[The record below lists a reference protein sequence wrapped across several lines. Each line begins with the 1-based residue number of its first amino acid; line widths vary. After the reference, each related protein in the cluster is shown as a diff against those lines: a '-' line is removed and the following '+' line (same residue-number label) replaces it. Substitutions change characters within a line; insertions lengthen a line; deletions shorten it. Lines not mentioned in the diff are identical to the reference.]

1 MSTYQAWRRNGQR
14 RVSAL
19 RWPWRERS
27 HASVAASEPA
37 QAMFGRIQRQ
47 LVLAYGAVLAA
58 ILVLSGLLLYL
69 VMQQVLF
76 NQVSDR
82 LTSGAQRV
90 AQEWLQHPGPGPGQ
104 QCSALL
110 AGVPYEVCIYPD
122 GGVTGVAPLGP
133 GQGFLSPS
141 FANAALAHGSAM
153 DTVDGGHGIGPIQ
166 RYALAVHDP
175 NDGDLLGI
183 VQVGIPIQGQITA
196 LQDLAT
202 LLLLLGAITLLGAAV
217 GGIILSRRALAPARL
232 AFERQQAFIGDA
244 GHELRTPL
252 TLMRAD
258 AEVLLRGRDRLDPDD
273 AALLEDIVAE
283 ASHMSALATSM
294 LTLARLDAGA
304 QQMERDVVDLSA
316 VAADV
321 VQRAEALAAEKQVT
335 LALETPEKLLVLG
348 DRGQLDQAALILL
361 DNAIKYNQPGGSV
374 TLRTYRSGPRACL
387 EVRDTGIGIPAEHLG
402 RLGERFYRVDKAR
415 SREAGG
421 AGLGLAIARRIAA
434 AHEGTL
440 SFASTPGEGT
450 AATLALPIAT
460 EKPAPR

>member
-1 MSTYQAWRRNGQR
+1 
-14 RVSAL
+14 
-19 RWPWRERS
+19 
-27 HASVAASEPA
+27 
-37 QAMFGRIQRQ
+37 MFGRIQRQ
-47 LVLAYGAVLAA
+47 LVLTYAAVLGA

-90 AQEWLQHPGPGPGQ
+90 AQDWQQHPGSAPGPGP
-104 QCSALL
+104 QCRYVL
-110 AGVPYEVCIYPD
+110 AGVTYEICIYPD
-122 GGVTGVAPLGP
+122 GGVFGVLPSSLP

-141 FANAALAHGSAM
+141 LANAALAHGSAM
-153 DTVDGGHGIGPIQ
+153 DTVDGGNGIGPIQ

-175 NDGDLLGI
+175 VDGDLIGI

-202 LLLLLGAITLLGAAV
+202 LLLLLGALTLLGAAV
-217 GGIILSRRALAPARL
+217 GGIMLSRRALAPARL

-273 AALLEDIVAE
+273 VALLEDIVAE

-304 QQMERDVVDLSA
+304 QQMERDVVDLSE
-316 VAADV
+316 VAAAV

-335 LALETPEKLLVLG
+335 LALEAPEKLLVLG

-374 TLRTYRSGPRACL
+374 TLRAYRSGPRACL

-434 AHEGTL
+434 AHDGTL
-440 SFASTPGEGT
+440 TFASTPGEGT
-450 AATLALPIAT
+450 TAILALLVAT